1 MAAITP
7 STNLKLLKNPNNL
20 SNENQ
25 LTFSSATTQYNYFN
39 SLTKLEVEDFTYQRK
54 DYVIRYNACID
65 DILDY
70 NYCMYQNEAYGNKWF
85 YAYIQNMRWVNDH
98 VTEITIKTDVFQ
110 TFQFELTYKASFI
123 EREHVNNDNVGAH
136 TIPEGLETGEYV
148 CSSIQSL
155 YSGANTTYICISVTE
170 LPPGMN
176 INTFNRQYNGIY
188 SGVSYIVF
196 ETPLA
201 ASNFLRGMDANG
213 KGESVTSVFIIPTNL
228 TGTLTFTTYDI
239 TDPSDPNHYYTTQAA
254 VPPYSTTYV
263 TLATS
268 SSITSPNSLNGY
280 SPKNNKLFCYPYN
293 YFYITNNVGMD
304 IDFHYEDFVNNTASF
319 KTIGSI
325 TPGCS
330 IKCFPLNY
338 KKLADSGTSM
348 NSYNYGLSGAKYPI
362 CSWSSD
368 VYTNWLTQNGINI
381 AGITLNAAQAGYLKG
396 GLQIA
401 AGIGMAAS
409 GSAVFGG
416 SMAAS
421 GARQIFDTMQENYQ
435 HSLIPDSAKGNG
447 NSGDITFSAGNMDI
461 PLYKMC
467 IRSEMAQ
474 SIDSYFSM
482 YGYKVNIVKVP
493 NITGRANWNYVKTIG
508 ANIEGLIPE
517 FYLNE
522 IKGLFNAGITLW
534 HNSSTFLDYSQSNN
548 ITA

>member
-25 LTFSSATTQYNYFN
+25 LTFSSATAQYNYFN

-70 NYCMYQNEAYGNKWF
+70 NYCMYQNEAYSDKWF
-85 YAYIQNMRWVNDH
+85 YAYITNLRWVNDH

-123 EREHVNNDNVGAH
+123 EREHVNVDTVGLH

-155 YSGANTTYICISVTE
+155 YSGANTCYICIAVSDLTDEVSAD
-170 LPPGMN
+170 L
-176 INTFNRQYNGIY
+176 NTDIRQFGGIY
-188 SGVSYIVF
+188 SGVNFLVCD
-196 ETPLA
+196 TPLA
-201 ASNFLRGMDANG
+201 ASKTIKAWDKVG
-213 KGESVTSVFIIPTNL
+213 KGDAITSVFMIPTSL
-228 TGTLTFTTYDI
+228 TGTLTFKTY
-239 TDPSDPNHYYTTQAA
+239 TSDGVTYNLAIPPYTSTYTTLN
-254 VPPYSTTYV
+254 TTG
-263 TLATS
+263 A
-268 SSITSPNSLNGY
+268 ITSPSTINGY
-280 SPKNNKLFCYPYN
+280 TPKNNKLFCYPYN
-293 YFYITNNVGMD
+293 YFYVTNNVGMD
-304 IDFHYEDFVNNTASF
+304 IDFHYEDFVNNSASF

-338 KKLADSGTSM
+338 KKLSDTNSSM
-348 NSYNYGLSGAKYPI
+348 NSYNYGISGAKYPI
-362 CSWSSD
+362 CSWTSD
-368 VYTNWLTQNGINI
+368 VYTNWLTQNGVNI
-381 AGITLNAAQAGYLKG
+381 AGITLNAAQKGYVG
-396 GLQIA
+396 GALMTALGIGQLATGNIIGGATMASGLGQIA
-401 AGIGMAAS
+401 G
-409 GSAVFGG
+409 
-416 SMAAS
+416 
-421 GARQIFDTMQENYQ
+421 TMQENYQ
-435 HSLIPDSAKGNG
+435 HSLIPDTAKGNG

-482 YGYKVNIVKVP
+482 FGYKVNIVKVP
-493 NITGRANWNYVKTIG
+493 NITGRTNWNYVKTIG

-534 HNSSTFLDYSQSNN
+534 HNPSTFLDYSQSNN